1 MANVAWLRSLASQ
14 ELKETLF
21 CATGERPIRTKTPK
35 DLTLEAAHYKVI
47 IVNSRNITVNGDKCR
62 SVSEAKWV
70 IQDLIGD
77 IV

>member
-1 MANVAWLRSLASQ
+1 MANAAWLRSLASQ

-21 CATGERPIRTKTPK
+21 CATGERPSRTKTSNE
-35 DLTLEAAHYKVI
+35 TILEAGHYKVVI
-47 IVNSRNITVNGDKCR
+47 KTSRNIVVNGDKC
-62 SVSEAKWV
+62 SGVSEAKWV